1 MTALKFTAPE
11 HDAYD
16 VILIGGA
23 MYGSSVA
30 WWLTQLGFDG
40 RILVVE
46 RDPSYAMCSTA
57 HTNSCIRQQFSNKV
71 NVRISQFGADFV
83 QNMRHHM
90 NDDPQ
95 VPNLPIQSFGYMYL
109 AETMAQAENL
119 AQAQQVQADCGAGT
133 RHMTADEI
141 KAAYPFYNLDDIVA
155 GNHNLIDEGYFD
167 GGTVFDWFRKG
178 ARAHGVEYVANEV
191 TALTMNTGGTQ
202 VTGVT
207 LATGETVACGKV
219 VNAAGPRAAR
229 VATMAGIPL
238 PVEPRKRFTFV
249 FAAADRLDRDLP
261 LTIDP
266 SGVHMRSDGL
276 YYMAGCPPDD
286 DMAVDP
292 DDFAPD
298 HSIWENKVWPVLAH
312 RVPQFERIKLVNE
325 WVGHYAFN
333 TFDQNAILGPHPEVS
348 NFIFVNGFS
357 GHGLQ
362 QAPAIGRGT
371 AEMIIHGGYR
381 SLDLTSFHFDR
392 IAQGAGFVEKA
403 II

>member
-1 MTALKFTAPE
+1 MTTASFAPPR
-11 HDAYD
+11 HDSYD

-30 WWLTQLGFDG
+30 WWLTHLGFDG

-46 RDPSYAMCSTA
+46 RDPSYTMCSTA
-57 HTNSCIRQQFSNKV
+57 HTNSCIRQQFSNEV

-83 QNMRHHM
+83 QNMRDHM
-90 NDDPQ
+90 GDPQ
-95 VPNLPIQSFGYMYL
+95 APNLPIQSFGYMYL
-109 AETMAQAENL
+109 AETETQAENL
-119 AQAQQVQADCGAGT
+119 RQAQAVQAACGAGT
-133 RHMTADEI
+133 RHMTAAEI
-141 KAAYPFYNLDDIVA
+141 KAAYPFYNTDDIIA

-178 ARAHGVEYVANEV
+178 ARAGGVEYVANEV
-191 TALTMNTGGTQ
+191 TGLTLNAAGTQ

-207 LATGETVACGKV
+207 LATGQVIACGTV

-229 VATMAGIPL
+229 VAQMAGIPL

-249 FAAADRLDRDLP
+249 FAAAQRLDRDLP

-276 YYMAGCPPDD
+276 YYMAGCPPDED
-286 DMAVDP
+286 GAVDA

-312 RVPQFERIKLVNE
+312 RVPQFEQIKLVNE

-333 TFDQNAILGPHPEVS
+333 TLDQNAILGPHPEVS

-362 QAPAIGRGT
+362 QSPAIGRGT
-371 AEMIIHGGYR
+371 AEMIIHGAYR

-392 IAQGAGFVEKA
+392 IAQGAGFVEMA

>member
-1 MTALKFTAPE
+1 MTAPKFNQPK
-11 HDAYD
+11 HNAYD

-30 WWLTQLGFDG
+30 WWLTHLGFDG

-46 RDPSYAMCSTA
+46 RDPTYAMCSTA
-57 HTNSCIRQQFSNKV
+57 HTNSCIRQQFSNQI

-90 NDDPQ
+90 NDDPA

-109 AETMAQAENL
+109 AETKAQAENL
-119 AQAQQVQADCGAGT
+119 AQAQQVQAECGAGT
-133 RHMTADEI
+133 RHMTAAEI
-141 KAAYPFYNLDDIVA
+141 KAAYPFYNVDDIVA

-167 GGTVFDWFRKG
+167 GGTVFDWFRKK
-178 ARAHGVEYVANEV
+178 ARANGVEYVANEV
-191 TALTMNTGGTQ
+191 ASLTLNAGGTQ

-207 LATGETVACGKV
+207 LATGETVACGAV
-219 VNAAGPRAAR
+219 VNAAGPRAAQ
-229 VATMAGIPL
+229 VAAMAGIPL

-249 FAAADRLDRDLP
+249 FAAAERLDRDLP

-276 YYMAGCPPDD
+276 YYMAGCPPDED
-286 DMAVDP
+286 HAVDA

-298 HSIWENKVWPVLAH
+298 HGIWENKVWPVLAH

-325 WVGHYAFN
+325 WVGHYAYN
-333 TFDQNAILGPHPEVS
+333 TLDQNAILGPHPEVS

-371 AEMIIHGGYR
+371 AEMIIHRGYR